1 MHYCT
6 KTMKVRKC
14 GTASRTAFGKV
25 ALVAA
30 ALFTG
35 YAQADT
41 YAKLSGD
48 TFAYYSDAECTQSI
62 EAPATGLAGVTVLFA
77 DDAEYQAL
85 VPHANELAA
94 AAAVALQNDITL
106 TADADWRAIDFDMNG
121 KVIVLK
127 GYDLYVHKPQG
138 TGRITSGNVLDPAG
152 YSFGTTSSYYDGNW
166 LYLGTTGG
174 KVSAKQRFSL
184 PKARPCYF
192 KTQTLY

>member
-85 VPHANELAA
+85 VPHANELTARLSSSKA
-94 AAAVALQNDITL
+94 MISTSTSRRARGGLHRATYWIPPGTL
-106 TADADWRAIDFDMNG
+106 LEPPHHTM
-121 KVIVLK
+121 
-127 GYDLYVHKPQG
+127 
-138 TGRITSGNVLDPAG
+138 TGIGSISELLAG
-152 YSFGTTSSYYDGNW
+152 
-166 LYLGTTGG
+166 
-174 KVSAKQRFSL
+174 R
-184 PKARPCYF
+184 
-192 KTQTLY
+192 

>member
-94 AAAVALQNDITL
+94 AAAVALQSNVPSPPMPTGAPSTSTS
-106 TADADWRAIDFDMNG
+106 TARSSPSWAGTCRSTSRRARG
-121 KVIVLK
+121 ALRRVI
-127 GYDLYVHKPQG
+127 
-138 TGRITSGNVLDPAG
+138 
-152 YSFGTTSSYYDGNW
+152 
-166 LYLGTTGG
+166 
-174 KVSAKQRFSL
+174 
-184 PKARPCYF
+184 
-192 KTQTLY
+192 